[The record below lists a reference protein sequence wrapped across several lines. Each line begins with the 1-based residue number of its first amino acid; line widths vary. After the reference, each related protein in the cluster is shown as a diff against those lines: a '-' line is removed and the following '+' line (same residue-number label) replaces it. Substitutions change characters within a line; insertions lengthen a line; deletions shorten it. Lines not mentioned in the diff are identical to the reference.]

1 MFGSKD
7 QRVRKVA
14 ETFYAG
20 RGTPDVDAAVSL
32 LRQRLKVPIDE
43 HIHLFYVFAMVL
55 LKSIEGSTP
64 VAPMVIDF
72 IERLDARLRT
82 TETSTPAMLQYR
94 QASDGLIRQ
103 FLASSHEGLNIMAG
117 NIRTVRGDAQARSL
131 GMTPW
136 DAMRQLEP
144 DGLRRLQDLPVNARR
159 LAACTQA
166 EDLRAALDA
175 LDARCQDIEADA
187 KRQ

>member
-1 MFGSKD
+1 MFGAKD
-7 QRVRKVA
+7 QRVREIA

-20 RGTPDVDAAVSL
+20 RGTADVDAAVSL

-43 HIHLFYVFAMVL
+43 HIHLFYVFTMAL

-82 TETSTPAMLQYR
+82 TEPSAPAMLQYR

-103 FLASSHEGLNIMAG
+103 FLAASHEGLNIAAG
-117 NIRTVRGDAQARSL
+117 NIRTVRGDARARSL
-131 GMTPW
+131 GITPW
-136 DAMRQLEP
+136 EAMRQLEP
-144 DGLRRLQDLPVNARR
+144 DSLRGLQDMPVNARR

-175 LDARCQDIEADA
+175 LGERCQDIDADA
-187 KRQ
+187 KRR